1 MSEAFTPTPE
11 EVEIPTATDPDAPV
25 DTPPADTP
33 DAAEEAP
40 TVAPDDDDDA

>member
-11 EVEIPTATDPDAPV
+11 EVEITTDPAPDAPV
-25 DTPPADTP
+25 DTTTADVP

-40 TVAPDDDDDA
+40 TAVPDNEDDA